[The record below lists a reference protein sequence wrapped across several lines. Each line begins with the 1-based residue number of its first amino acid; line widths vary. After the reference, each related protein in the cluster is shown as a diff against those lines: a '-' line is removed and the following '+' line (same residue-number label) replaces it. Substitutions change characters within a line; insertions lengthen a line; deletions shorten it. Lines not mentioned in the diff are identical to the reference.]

1 MKTIETQ
8 RFRNPWL
15 WILLISVNVL
25 FLVFGLRQVILDIP
39 FGDKPAPD
47 GLLAF
52 LMAIPLLIL
61 LLFAC
66 SNLKTRFNEEQLE
79 IRFFPFLKKQFLF
92 SDIQSMEIITYSPF
106 FDFGGWG
113 IRWNIE
119 GWAYIVS
126 GNRGL
131 NVKMKDGKKYLI
143 GIQNPEK
150 YQKLLEQFNV

>member
-1 MKTIETQ
+1 MKIIESQ

-15 WILLISVNVL
+15 WVLLITVNVL
-25 FLVFGLRQVILDIP
+25 FLIFGLKQLIWNIP

-66 SNLKTRFNEEQLE
+66 SNLKTKFNEEQLE

-92 SDIQSMEIITYSPF
+92 NDIQSMEIITYSPF

-113 IRWNIE
+113 IRWNME

-126 GNRGL
+126 GNQGL
-131 NVKMKDGKKYLI
+131 SVRMKDGKKYLI

-150 YQKLLEQFNV
+150 YQKLLEQFNT

>member
-1 MKTIETQ
+1 MKIIESQ

-15 WILLISVNVL
+15 WVLLITVNVL
-25 FLVFGLRQVILDIP
+25 FLIFGLKQLIWNIP

-66 SNLKTRFNEEQLE
+66 SNLKTKFNEEQLE

-92 SDIQSMEIITYSPF
+92 NDIQSMEIITYSPF

-113 IRWNIE
+113 IRWNME

-126 GNRGL
+126 GNQGL
-131 NVKMKDGKKYLI
+131 SVRMKDGKKYLI

-150 YQKLLEQFNV
+150 YQELLEKFNT